1 MGKKNKKELKQF
13 PLTNKTNCIIYL
25 QRIIATSELCLFK
38 LKSYNENTYTI
49 LQEYKTNEKIPHDIY
64 TAEKDKT
71 SNVICYLLNILGD
84 AQSTS
89 ISYFKYRKQVMKLA
103 KKGDEDIQFT
113 PFSDEIQDLISDF
126 NRMRN
131 WQNHIPESLL
141 TSEIELIREGKFFSH
156 SKNPIELNI
165 NQFVTYGYMQDLYNE
180 NIGFYKAARKLVQ
193 MCKKDYS
200 LLIGE
205 SVKITKVFHEKP
217 VGIEFLEVSKMSA
230 DVQGIKGKQN
240 TSS

>member
-1 MGKKNKKELKQF
+1 MVDKKNKKELKQF

-38 LKSYNENTYTI
+38 LKGYNKNTNSI
-49 LQEYKTNEKIPHDIY
+49 LQQYKKNEKIPHDIY
-64 TAEKDKT
+64 EAEKDKT

-89 ISYFKYRKQVMKLA
+89 ISYFKFRKQVMKSA

-131 WQNHIPESLL
+131 WMNHIPESLL
-141 TSEIELIREGKFFSH
+141 TSEIELIREGKFFPH
-156 SKNPIELNI
+156 TKNPIELNI
-165 NQFVTYGYMQDLYNE
+165 NQFVTYEYLQDLYNE
-180 NIGFYKAARKLVQ
+180 NIGFYEAARKLVQ

-217 VGIEFLEVSKMSA
+217 AGIEYLEVGKMSA
-230 DVQGIKGKQN
+230 DVQGIKGK
-240 TSS
+240 

>member
-1 MGKKNKKELKQF
+1 MDKKNKKELKQF
-13 PLTNKTNCIIYL
+13 PLTSKTNCIIYL

-38 LKSYNENTYTI
+38 LKGYNESTYNL
-49 LQEYKTNEKIPHDIY
+49 LQKYRKNEKIPHEVY
-64 TAEKDKT
+64 AAEKDKT

-84 AQSTS
+84 AQLTS
-89 ISYFKYRKQVMKLA
+89 ISYFKFRKQVIKLA
-103 KKGDEDIQFT
+103 KKGDEEIEFT
-113 PFSDEIQDLISDF
+113 PFSDDIQELISDF

-141 TSEIELIREGKFFSH
+141 TSEIELIREGKFFPH
-156 SKNPIELNI
+156 PKNPIELNI
-165 NQFVTYGYMQDLYNE
+165 SQFVTYEYMEDLYNE
-180 NIGFYKAARKLVQ
+180 NVGFYRAARKLVQ

-217 VGIEFLEVSKMSA
+217 VGLEFLEVGKMSA
-230 DVQGIKGKQN
+230 NVQGIKGK
-240 TSS
+240 